1 MKKKK
6 GKKIQLCDIIDNEI
20 KDNSLR
26 NGFPKSFDSHIKQL
40 KTKKIINH
48 KDFTDIPFVTI
59 DGQDSKDFD
68 DAVWSETKKGITNIM
83 IAISDVSFFIEK
95 NDPLDL
101 EAKKRGNSFYFPDRV
116 IPMFPNEISNDIC
129 SLIPNKERASVIT
142 EIKIKN
148 FKVISFKIH
157 RAKIISV
164 ARLTYNEVDRI
175 FFSNE
180 KKNRFYSL
188 VKNLFEC
195 YRVLKILSEKK
206 NKINFVSDE
215 FEIIENKNKN
225 FVFKKKKSLESYKLI
240 EELMVI
246 ANENIAKFIKNNNLN
261 SIFRNHE
268 KPKLD
273 KINELKKM
281 LRDNSIITNSKFNN
295 QKDFINILNYIN
307 KDNFFLNDA
316 LLKTQSKAFYSCE
329 NFGHFGLGLDYYT
342 HFTSPIRRYSDLR
355 VHRDVL
361 DFVFEGKKNSVEKS
375 LDDHLTSQEKKSD
388 SIERKILERACSLY
402 IKFKKIKY
410 FYGTIDAIENFGIFI
425 RAIDLPFSCLV
436 RNKNRYFRNSKF
448 KSQENSFRI
457 GQKVSFKIKRN
468 DIFSGKILGENV
480 KIIN

>member
-1 MKKKK
+1 
-6 GKKIQLCDIIDNEI
+6 
-20 KDNSLR
+20 
-26 NGFPKSFDSHIKQL
+26 
-40 KTKKIINH
+40 
-48 KDFTDIPFVTI
+48 
-59 DGQDSKDFD
+59 
-68 DAVWSETKKGITNIM
+68 
-83 IAISDVSFFIEK
+83 
-95 NDPLDL
+95 
-101 EAKKRGNSFYFPDRV
+101 
-116 IPMFPNEISNDIC
+116 
-129 SLIPNKERASVIT
+129 
-142 EIKIKN
+142 
-148 FKVISFKIH
+148 
-157 RAKIISV
+157 
-164 ARLTYNEVDRI
+164 
-175 FFSNE
+175 
-180 KKNRFYSL
+180 
-188 VKNLFEC
+188 
-195 YRVLKILSEKK
+195 
-206 NKINFVSDE
+206 
-215 FEIIENKNKN
+215 
-225 FVFKKKKSLESYKLI
+225 
-240 EELMVI
+240 
-246 ANENIAKFIKNNNLN
+246 
-261 SIFRNHE
+261 
-268 KPKLD
+268 
-273 KINELKKM
+273 M
-281 LRDNSIITNSKFNN
+281 LRDNSLITNSKFNN

-410 FYGTIDAIENFGIFI
+410 FYGTIDAIEDFGIFI